1 MARILRGDIRW
12 ADLNPVRGSEQ
23 GGLRPVLILSQDIFN
38 ARSGTV
44 IAMAITNQ
52 PKKTAFLSP
61 WSLAPPPCRK
71 NPGSRSARSV
81 LLPWSA
87 SAKNSPRPAPRNWPW
102 WWRGWGRLW
111 GDHALAKE
119 SNPQPK
125 ALAGPMPVAT
135 KSRTA
140 EGSLTAR
147 IPWKQT
153 GCIFP
158 ARFSLALRKFNGS
171 RFSAIKVS
179 RSEQPSSF
187 LSNQARHSSS

>member
-111 GDHALAKE
+111 GNGRAAADTPSDNRHHRQQSKSHHLAVPDPGFQSIPELVRFGHTKYTIVQHRK
-119 SNPQPK
+119 NPDTI
-125 ALAGPMPVAT
+125 A
-135 KSRTA
+135 
-140 EGSLTAR
+140 
-147 IPWKQT
+147 
-153 GCIFP
+153 
-158 ARFSLALRKFNGS
+158 
-171 RFSAIKVS
+171 
-179 RSEQPSSF
+179 
-187 LSNQARHSSS
+187 

>member
-12 ADLNPVRGSEQ
+12 ADLNPGRGSEQ

-111 GDHALAKE
+111 VE
-119 SNPQPK
+119 VYIRRTIMRPQPK
-125 ALAGPMPVAT
+125 ALAGPMPL
-135 KSRTA
+135 KSIAWNNSVLFTCSTPSKST
-140 EGSLTAR
+140 ELN
-147 IPWKQT
+147 
-153 GCIFP
+153 P
-158 ARFSLALRKFNGS
+158 AALPFFGMACHR
-171 RFSAIKVS
+171 
-179 RSEQPSSF
+179 
-187 LSNQARHSSS
+187 